1 MVLKIIVEIVILWV
15 VFFLYM
21 EFLVRKKGP
30 IGGIQFYPKQVQER
44 VVELGLITKE
54 TIKKQAVVSMV
65 LLFAIDLILPFI
77 MIVCVNH
84 ADTYWD
90 IVWQYYVLFMGQ
102 ELYDWLVV
110 DVWWVAISDWWII
123 PGTEDL
129 NHLWHDPK
137 IKFLGKIKLFFVAI
151 VFAALVGGIYW
162 GIIKLF

>member
-1 MVLKIIVEIVILWV
+1 MILKIIVEIVILWV

-54 TIKKQAVVSMV
+54 KIKKQAVVSMV

-84 ADTYWD
+84 AGTYWD

-102 ELYDWLVV
+102 ELYDWFAV
-110 DVWWVAISDWWII
+110 DVWWVAISDWWLI

-129 NHLWHDPK
+129 EHLWHDPK
-137 IKFLGKIKLFFVAI
+137 IKFLGKIRVFFMAVI
-151 VFAALVGGIYW
+151 FAVLAGGIYW